1 MALNGHLAIFLARVI
16 PGSLLILGVG
26 ALIRQQVT
34 PAMLDEPPLPHRY
47 RVADDLHQPLAA
59 VIAAA
64 EHTTPPS
71 PQPAAGAGS
80 SGLEPPMTAA
90 SDAPGL
96 DGIDERRCGRFG
108 CLEVA
113 AWIVTDP
120 KAASWPPA
128 RATWMCSSTTPSPG
142 SRGTAASES

>member
-1 MALNGHLAIFLARVI
+1 LALNGRLAIFLAWVI
-16 PGSLLILGVG
+16 PGSLLMLSVG

-71 PQPAAGAGS
+71 PQPAAGAGL

-120 KAASWPPA
+120 QGGQLAPA